1 MCSKVLK
8 SLCQLQWHNIVS
20 IVLYDNEIVDIRA
33 IKHLDLKKIVE
44 LDVSDNP
51 LNQESVVFLAQ

>member
-8 SLCQLQWHNIVS
+8 SLCQLNWHNIVS

-44 LDVSDNP
+44 LDVSGNP

>member
-8 SLCQLQWHNIVS
+8 SLCQLNWHNIVS
-20 IVLYDNEIVDIRA
+20 IVLYDNEIVDIRG
-33 IKHLDLKKIVE
+33 IKHLDLKKIVV

-51 LNQESVVFLAQ
+51 LNQESVVFLAK

>member
-8 SLCQLQWHNIVS
+8 SLCQLNWHNIVS

-33 IKHLDLKKIVE
+33 IKHLDLKKIVV

-51 LNQESVVFLAQ
+51 LNQESVVFLAK